1 MVICAKSA
9 ECGWVMATV
18 THAAVAAVRMNPAMK
33 MKVLPTSLKIRKLSR
48 VRNRLANVNSELR
61 RLLPNTGSINM
72 IDTKFNVTFI
82 GLTHPELAPL
92 MATTKDLEHE
102 RLVASQGMDHQEV
115 HCAFELLDLIN
126 AEFQTDPTSVQCFDL
141 RIVKKAND
149 LVEKWNKLGRP

>member
-1 MVICAKSA
+1 
-9 ECGWVMATV
+9 
-18 THAAVAAVRMNPAMK
+18 
-33 MKVLPTSLKIRKLSR
+33 
-48 VRNRLANVNSELR
+48 
-61 RLLPNTGSINM
+61 M